1 MDIADDRPPLNLKK
15 DATMEEKVLFLTAY
29 ETYQNRYYHQVKPPF
44 ITEEQIKLI
53 HDRLRTEFTGK
64 EEVQEDFSMQFMD
77 DSDNVYEIAG
87 RPDVIKNN
95 TIYELKFVEELT
107 HEHFLQCA
115 CYMVAFGLNKGIL
128 WNVRT
133 NEQYSIVIPDREKF
147 MKAVAKQ
154 SPKVRC
160 LMRILNQIIW
170 KQCNMSE
177 KEVCVMQNYSD
188 EQRELRFSK

>member
-1 MDIADDRPPLNLKK
+1 M
-15 DATMEEKVLFLTAY
+15 T
-29 ETYQNRYYHQVKPPF
+29 
-44 ITEEQIKLI
+44 
-53 HDRLRTEFTGK
+53 
-64 EEVQEDFSMQFMD
+64 MQFMD

-147 MKAVAKQ
+147 MKAVAKTTTKG
-154 SPKVRC
+154 KV
-160 LMRILNQIIW
+160 
-170 KQCNMSE
+170 
-177 KEVCVMQNYSD
+177 SD
-188 EQRELRFSK
+188 AYFESDYLEAM